1 MPLSLSR
8 RLARMPWPVIP
19 LSGLIA
25 ASLAYAALGQWGD
38 GNMRETTLGA
48 LVVGLMTSSIV
59 GALIRRAISAETLR
73 IRTAINHLSQGLC
86 MFDAAQRLLFNNDQ
100 YLRMYGLSPE
110 QVKPG
115 ISLKEILALRSA
127 TGSFTGDADAYR
139 RDLAAAIGA
148 SKLLHSEA
156 RLADGRVIAMRNRP
170 LPDGGWVSTHVD
182 ITERNRIEHERVAAI
197 ETKAR
202 RDRIDGVM
210 TQFRSRIEAL
220 LGAMTDSTGAMRGTA
235 ERLLDMSGQTSQ
247 RADTA
252 AQNSH
257 EASANVETAAAATDE
272 LNSSIGE
279 IDQQLAHAGN
289 VVRTAVGEAHG
300 THQQIDVLA
309 RTTSEIGDVIKLI
322 RSIAGQT
329 NLLALNA
336 TIEAARAGE
345 AGRGFAVVA
354 SEVKSLAVQTARA
367 TESIA
372 TQIAAV
378 QSSTTHAV
386 EGIGRITAR
395 MQEIEIC
402 TSTVANAVVQQSA
415 ATREIAQNVLGA
427 ADGSKT
433 AAALLGEVA
442 NATAETQRSARTV
455 LDASNV
461 VRQAAAD
468 LRRELED
475 FLRDVA
481 A

>member
-1 MPLSLSR
+1 MALSPLP
-8 RLARMPWPVIP
+8 RLASLHWRIP
-19 LSGLIA
+19 LSGFIA
-25 ASLAYAALGQWGD
+25 AGLAYLALDQWDD
-38 GNMRETTLGA
+38 GNIRVTVLGA
-48 LVVGLMTSSIV
+48 LVVGLLAAGTAS
-59 GALIRRAISAETLR
+59 ALIRHAISLEALR
-73 IRTAINHLSQGLC
+73 IRTAIDHLSQGLC
-86 MFDAAQRLLFNNDQ
+86 MFDAEERLLFCNAEFI
-100 YLRMYGLSPE
+100 RMYGLSSQ

-115 ISLKEILALRSA
+115 ITLTELMALRRA
-127 TGSFTGDADAYR
+127 VGSFTGDAAAYQR
-139 RDLAAAIGA
+139 ELAAAIGA
-148 SKLLHSEA
+148 GKMLNSEA
-156 RLADGRVIAMRNRP
+156 VLSDGRLVAMRNRP
-170 LPDGGWVSTHVD
+170 LPAGGWVSTHED
-182 ITERNRIEHERVAAI
+182 ITERRRAARERAAVQDAK
-197 ETKAR
+197 TR
-202 RDRIDGVM
+202 RDRMDGAM

-220 LGAMTDSTGAMRGTA
+220 LGAMAESTTSMRGSA
-235 ERLLDMSGQTSQ
+235 ERLLDVSEQTSQ

-257 EASANVETAAAATDE
+257 EASTNVETAAAATDE

-309 RTTSEIGDVIKLI
+309 RTANEIGDVIKLI
-322 RSIAGQT
+322 RAIAEQT

-354 SEVKSLAVQTARA
+354 SEVKSLAVQTAKA

-372 TQIAAV
+372 AQIAAV
-378 QSSTTHAV
+378 QSSTAHAV
-386 EGIGRITAR
+386 QGIGRIAAR
-395 MQEIEIC
+395 MQEIDTC

-433 AAALLGEVA
+433 AAAVLGEVA

-455 LDASNV
+455 LDASDV
-461 VRQAAAD
+461 VRQAATD

>member
-1 MPLSLSR
+1 MTLSLSHR
-8 RLARMPWPVIP
+8 FARMPWPVIP

-25 ASLAYAALGQWGD
+25 AGLAYVALGQWGD
-38 GNMRETTLGA
+38 ANMHETVLGA
-48 LVVGLMTSSIV
+48 LVVGLVASSIV
-59 GALIRRAISAETLR
+59 GALIRRGISAETLR

-86 MFDAAQRLLFNNDQ
+86 MFDAAQRLAFCNEQ
-100 YLRMYGLSPE
+100 YLRMYGLSPK

-115 ISLKEILALRSA
+115 IFLSEIMALRRA
-127 TGSFTGDADAYR
+127 AGSFTGDAAAYQR
-139 RDLAAAIGA
+139 ELAAEIGA
-148 SKLLHSEA
+148 GKMLNSEA
-156 RLADGRVIAMRNRP
+156 VLADGRLVAMRNRP
-170 LPDGGWVSTHVD
+170 LPAGGWVSTHED
-182 ITERNRIEHERVAAI
+182 ITERRSAARERAAVQDAKI
-197 ETKAR
+197 R
-202 RDRIDGVM
+202 RDRIDSVM
-210 TQFRSRIEAL
+210 THFRSRIETL
-220 LGAMTDSTGAMRGTA
+220 LGAMTDSTGAMRGSA

-386 EGIGRITAR
+386 EGIGRIAAR

-415 ATREIAQNVLGA
+415 ATGEFAQNVLGA
-427 ADGSKT
+427 ADGSK
-433 AAALLGEVA
+433 AATALLGEVA

-455 LDASNV
+455 LDASDV